1 MLIKICTLCD
11 KSFSVENQEDFVT
24 FFHKAKLGKYGFY
37 GRCKTCRHKEEVIKC
52 REKRKQYDK
61 NRYAS
66 KSVLINCIVCGKL
79 HKVQRD
85 TFNTCSKECYK
96 VKRRVLN
103 RIRKTENAKAIKKA
117 KELEAQKAIRKNKE
131 YTLEEKQKIA
141 KLIQKEY
148 PYKRIAKIL
157 KRTESGIG
165 RIAAGI
171 KSGRIKLNKL
181 KM

>member
-1 MLIKICTLCD
+1 MFSKECTLCF
-11 KSFSVENQEDFVT
+11 KTFTVKNQEDFAT

-37 GRCKTCRHKEEVIKC
+37 GRCKVCRHKEEVIKC

-85 TFNTCSKECYK
+85 TYNTCTKECYK
-96 VKRRVLN
+96 VKRRVL
-103 RIRKTENAKAIKKA
+103 IRMRKAENAKAIKKA

-157 KRTESGIG
+157 KRTESGIS
-165 RIAAGI
+165 RIASEI
-171 KSGRIKLNKL
+171 KSGRIKIK
-181 KM
+181 